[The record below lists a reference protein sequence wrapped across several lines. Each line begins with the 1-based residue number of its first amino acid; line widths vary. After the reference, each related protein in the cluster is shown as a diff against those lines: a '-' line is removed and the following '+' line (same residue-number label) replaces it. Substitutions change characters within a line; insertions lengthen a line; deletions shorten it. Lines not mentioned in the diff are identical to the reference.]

1 MRKRLYLHCSIF
13 VVAWD
18 IYYDGAF
25 PCLVSDSFHSRLW
38 DISLLFL
45 LSISPGMSGLV
56 ECCVTRA
63 KEDNM
68 RVRRDARLRKKE
80 EMEEVILN
88 TYLQYNYDNN
98 ITKSVGIS
106 EISVINRQMLWSH
119 IFRVYCC
126 LCYAWKQ
133 FNSTVERGGDRR
145 IHKLWPLGGPIA

>member
-1 MRKRLYLHCSIF
+1 
-13 VVAWD
+13 
-18 IYYDGAF
+18 
-25 PCLVSDSFHSRLW
+25 
-38 DISLLFL
+38 
-45 LSISPGMSGLV
+45 MSGLV

-106 EISVINRQMLWSH
+106 EISVINRQML
-119 IFRVYCC
+119 
-126 LCYAWKQ
+126 
-133 FNSTVERGGDRR
+133 
-145 IHKLWPLGGPIA
+145 